1 MVSKNNDEESNVST
15 GTNSEEVNNEKDTS
29 NKQTT
34 IYFNKFIKG
43 RGSSDEGREEP
54 HYTGLY
60 GYAVIYYGADVR
72 KLSLSSEWTIP
83 TYKK

>member
-15 GTNSEEVNNEKDTS
+15 ETNSEEVNNEKDTS

-43 RGSSDEGREEP
+43 RGSSDEGREES

-60 GYAVIYYGADVR
+60 GYAVIYCLMKTTRYASVFR
-72 KLSLSSEWTIP
+72 
-83 TYKK
+83 